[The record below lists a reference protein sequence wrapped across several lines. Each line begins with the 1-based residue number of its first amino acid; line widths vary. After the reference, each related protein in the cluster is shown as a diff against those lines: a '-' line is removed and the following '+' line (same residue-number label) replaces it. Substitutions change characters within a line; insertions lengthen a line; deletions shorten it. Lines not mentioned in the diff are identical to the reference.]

1 VAYFYAAENDALCH
15 HLMPSNP
22 TTSPSKNHVLH
33 PLFSK
38 PPSKNTH
45 KTAKT
50 THSRRPKNILEK
62 TGLG

>member
-1 VAYFYAAENDALCH
+1 MMHFATTLCH
-15 HLMPSNP
+15 RIP